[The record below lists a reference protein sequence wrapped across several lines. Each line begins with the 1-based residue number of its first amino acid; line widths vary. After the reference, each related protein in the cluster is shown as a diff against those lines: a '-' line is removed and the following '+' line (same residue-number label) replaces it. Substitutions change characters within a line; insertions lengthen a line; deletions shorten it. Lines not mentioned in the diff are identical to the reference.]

1 VALLKNIRLND
12 LQDATKP
19 HPNDVY
25 RYNPLVDHCIARVT
39 SQGNVLGRVI
49 FSDYTG
55 RGGSI
60 KIHVTSWDPRWISR
74 GLLYIVFDYPFNQ
87 LGVKKIF
94 ADIRRSDVR
103 TFQFAVKAGFK
114 AEAGSEGV
122 YPDDDML
129 VMSLYR
135 DDCRFL
141 GVSPAHK
148 VH

>member
-1 VALLKNIRLND
+1 
-12 LQDATKP
+12 
-19 HPNDVY
+19 
-25 RYNPLVDHCIARVT
+25 
-39 SQGNVLGRVI
+39 VLGRVI

-114 AEAGSEGV
+114 AEAGIEGV